1 MSTQIFDR
9 SEPDRPKRKKPMGFW
24 STICLALF
32 IVVGVPTLAIHVSF
46 GPVLIYSPPIRGR
59 VIDESTGQPLSDAV
73 VVGLWIADGRTYGT
87 IHASETITGRD
98 GSYELPGMSLR
109 FRPLWRYF
117 KFRDPELWIYKPG
130 YWPAR
135 LNNAELGEF
144 GWRSG
149 RQPWTMHPRLRC
161 YWDGKT
167 VPLRRAE
174 SVTSQVEAFA
184 WVRSSVI
191 HSSHKPLSPRE
202 FPLVWAAVV
211 EGARRVPRSAYT
223 DKYPDPRVSYDS
235 LMRKSK

>member
-9 SEPDRPKRKKPMGFW
+9 SEPDRPKPKKPMGFW
-24 STICLALF
+24 STICLAMF
-32 IVVGVPTLAIHVSF
+32 IVVGVPTLAIHVTF
-46 GPVLIYSPPIRGR
+46 GPILIYSPPIRGR

-117 KFRDPELWIYKPG
+117 KFRDPELWMYKPG

-135 LNNAELGEF
+135 LNNAELGKF

-149 RQPWTMHPRLRC
+149 RQPWTMNPRLRC

-167 VPLRRAE
+167 VPLRPVDDVRA
-174 SVTSQVEAFA
+174 QGKAFEAVLA
-184 WVRSSVI
+184 DVI
-191 HSSHKPLSPRE
+191 YAPKRTLRPQAY
-202 FPLVWAAVV
+202 PLVWAAVL
-211 EGARRVPRSAYT
+211 EGARRVPKSEYS
-223 DKYPDPRVSYDS
+223 KSYGDPRRIYDS
-235 LMRKSK
+235 MRKRK